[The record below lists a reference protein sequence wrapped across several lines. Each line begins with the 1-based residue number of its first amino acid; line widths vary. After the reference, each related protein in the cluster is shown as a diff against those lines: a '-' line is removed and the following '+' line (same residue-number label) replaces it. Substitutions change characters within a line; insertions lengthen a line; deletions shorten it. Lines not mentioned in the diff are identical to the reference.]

1 MAIVTADMQNT
12 SHILL
17 IHGIFNSGRCFQKMQ
32 WHLEESGYTVHCPTL
47 TPNFGIA
54 SLPELTSKVEHYIQE
69 HIPENSS
76 VHLIGYSMG
85 GLICRHFLQQQ
96 NDLQRYLSLTTLA
109 TPHNGSLHA
118 WLLPLPGLLDMR
130 QQSEFIAELE
140 ENDHRIAQHCRP
152 LSLWTPL
159 DLMILPQNS
168 SVWHIAENEQMLVSM
183 HPNMIRAPKVLDRVT
198 KHVKESDP
206 FHPNSPKYKKKPES
220 VAA

>member
-1 MAIVTADMQNT
+1 
-12 SHILL
+12 
-17 IHGIFNSGRCFQKMQ
+17 MQ

-96 NDLQRYLSLTTLA
+96 NELQRYLSLTTLA

>member
-1 MAIVTADMQNT
+1 
-12 SHILL
+12 
-17 IHGIFNSGRCFQKMQ
+17 MQ
-32 WHLEESGYTVHCPTL
+32 WHLEEGGYTVHSPTL

-54 SLPELTSKVEHYIQE
+54 SLPQLTSKVEQYIQNN
-69 HIPENSS
+69 IPEESC

-85 GLICRHFLQQQ
+85 GLICRYYLQQQ
-96 NDLQRYLSLTTLA
+96 KDLTRYLSLTTLA

-130 QQSEFIAELE
+130 QQSKFLAELE

-168 SVWHIAENEQMLVSM
+168 SIWPIANNEQMLVSM
-183 HPNMIRAPKVLDRVT
+183 HPNMIRAPKILNRVT
-198 KHVKESDP
+198 KHVKEADE
-206 FHPNSPKYKKKPES
+206 FHTNSPTYKKNPET